1 MPISFQVTGFA
12 KTSQKMTNQ
21 CMTDGIQKYAII
33 VDGDSLDEAV
43 EEASHLLYLLL
54 GRALRAHRRD
64 HADECGFEEFAL
76 EALALLL
83 KYRSVYSR
91 EVSPGS
97 EN

>member
-1 MPISFQVTGFA
+1 MRLGSRQ
-12 KTSQKMTNQ
+12 MTPDHH
-21 CMTDGIQKYAII
+21 MTDEPRKYAII

-43 EEASHLLYLLL
+43 EETAHLFYLLL

-64 HADECGFEEFAL
+64 HTEECGFEEFAL